1 MNISLLKKLL
11 PGLLP
16 LFIFILADEI
26 WGTQIGLYV
35 AIAFGLGELGFY
47 YIRDK
52 KIDRF
57 VLLDTGLLVL
67 LGAVSIALE
76 NDLFFKIKPALIE
89 LIMLAIIA
97 FSLWGPRNLIMAM
110 SQRYMGDIQLNEQ
123 QEKVMRI
130 NMIAMFWITLV
141 HIVLVL
147 YSAKYMS
154 KEAWVFISGGLFYIF
169 FAAYF
174 VFLWLVNKIKTRRFR
189 QEEWFPVVDEEGKV
203 IGKAPRSVCH
213 DGKSKLLH
221 PVVHLHLFNRE
232 GKIFLQ
238 KRSINKDMQ
247 PGKWDTSVG
256 GHIAP
261 GEKVEDAL
269 AREVREEIGLGNLQP
284 QFIKKYVWESPC
296 ERELVFSFFAVS
308 DDIPVINRNEI
319 DEGKFWT
326 FEEIR
331 RNIGKEIFTPNFENE
346 FKILLEK
353 FVSERLKGPPAP
365 PAEAGQALKGG

>member
-1 MNISLLKKLL
+1 MNLSLLKKLL

-26 WGTQIGLYV
+26 WGTEVGLYV
-35 AIAFGLGELGFY
+35 ALGFGIAELVYY
-47 YIRDK
+47 YIKDK

-57 VLLDTGLLVL
+57 VLLDTGLLIV

-76 NDLFFKIKPALIE
+76 NDIFFKIKPALIE
-89 LIMLAIIA
+89 LILLAVIA

-110 SQRYMGDIQLNEQ
+110 SERYMGEIKLNAE
-123 QEKVMRI
+123 QEKSMRI
-130 NMIAMFWITLV
+130 NMIAMFWITAF

-147 YSAKYMS
+147 YSAEYMS

-174 VFLWLVNKIKTRRFR
+174 SILWLINRIKS
-189 QEEWFPVVDEEGKV
+189 QKLKNEEWFPVVDEEGRV

-221 PVVHLHLFNRE
+221 PVVHLHIFDRE
-232 GKIFLQ
+232 GRIWLQ
-238 KRSINKDMQ
+238 KRSLKKDIQ

-261 GEKVEDAL
+261 GEKIEDAL
-269 AREVREEIGLGNLQP
+269 AREAREETGLKNIDP
-284 QFIKKYVWESPC
+284 QFIHKYVWESDR
-296 ERELVFSFFAVS
+296 EKELVFSFITVTRE
-308 DDIPVINRNEI
+308 IPVADKVEI
-319 DEGKFWT
+319 DEGRFWSI
-326 FEEIR
+326 EEIIH
-331 RNIGKEIFTPNFENE
+331 NLGMSIFTPNFEHE
-346 FKILLEK
+346 FSLLKQK
-353 FVSERLKGPPAP
+353 FKNL
-365 PAEAGQALKGG
+365 